1 MFDDIF
7 SRLDTTQYTNVM
19 DRRTPADNKDR
30 ANAWRRAVKQFLHT
44 HHYNRLWRHSKAN
57 TAEQILLS

>member
-7 SRLDTTQYTNVM
+7 SHLDTIQYTNVT

-30 ANAWRRAVKQFLHT
+30 ANARRRAVKQFLHT
-44 HHYNRLWRHSKAN
+44 HHYNRLWRHSKES
-57 TAEQILLS
+57 TAEQVLS